1 MIRVALFLGTN
12 LAILLVLGISMSL
25 LGIDGMLDKQGI
37 NLNLK
42 SLLFFS
48 SIIGFTGSFISLF
61 LSKWIAKRSMGV
73 IVITNPKNETEK
85 WLLKTLVTISNK
97 ANIKTPDFGI
107 FNSEQLNAFA
117 TGLSKNNSLV
127 ALSSGLINHMNRD
140 EIEAVIAHEIS
151 HISNGDMIT
160 MTLIQGMV
168 NTFVIFF
175 SRIIGHVV
183 DRVVFRVQRGH
194 GPAYYITSIIA
205 QILLSVLANIIV
217 MWFSRKREFSADES
231 AARLVGSSKMIS
243 ALKTLSIKSQSQLPD
258 QMAAFGISG
267 KREKTFKSLFSSHP
281 SIELRIEYLLRIY
294 YKSG

>member
-1 MIRVALFLGTN
+1 MIRIALFLGTN
-12 LAILLVLGISMSL
+12 VAILLVLGISMSL
-25 LGIDGMLDKQGI
+25 FGIDGILDEQGI
-37 NLNLK
+37 NLDLR

-48 SIIGFTGSFISLF
+48 SIIGFVGSFISL
-61 LSKWIAKRSMGV
+61 LISKWIAKRSMGV
-73 IVITNPKNETEK
+73 IVITSPRNETEK
-85 WLLKTLVTISNK
+85 WLLKTLETISNK

-117 TGLSKNNSLV
+117 TGRSRNNSLV

-175 SRIIGHVV
+175 SRVIGHVV
-183 DRVVFRVQRGH
+183 DRVIFKVQRGH

-205 QILLSVLANIIV
+205 QILLSFLANIIV

-231 AARLVGSSKMIS
+231 AARLVGSGKMIS
-243 ALKTLSIKSQSQLPD
+243 ALKTLSIKSQPPLPD

-281 SIELRIEYLLRIY
+281 SIELRIESLLRVGY
-294 YKSG
+294 